1 MKKMLL
7 TLLAL
12 LPLSATVSAQ
22 ETAGA
27 AAWET
32 AGCSAA
38 LGAGRL
44 IATETVIAES
54 PDPTGIY
61 LYTPAIAEGFDGR
74 FVVAVDYGGPG
85 TWQLDGPTS
94 DFGDYSAGNQIRVLL
109 SDDEGATWRDPGARI
124 PMMHEILF
132 KAGSSLYMIGHSGR
146 LLITRSD
153 DNGETWSDPAVLCN
167 EPRWH
172 QSCGAVDIH
181 DGKVTLVYEKWVEE
195 KHPWP
200 GVGPVLMQADVD
212 ADLTKASNWK
222 FSELYN
228 PDADIAAAKPSG
240 IPAIKARNA
249 GILETNVVR
258 VYDENSFFYDPSG
271 RSVVLM
277 MRANTGF
284 EDIGVMLKGYEDED
298 GKLRIGKLQKKG
310 HDVFY
315 THIPGANLKFHICY
329 DPVTRLYWLVHSQIS
344 GTMAQRRRLALSY
357 SPDLLRW
364 TFAGLVAVGP
374 ADNAARHYATMMIH
388 GDDIYI
394 VSRSGDLRA
403 KTAHD
408 NNLTTFH
415 KVKDFRKLVY

>member
-1 MKKMLL
+1 
-7 TLLAL
+7 LLAIL
-12 LPLSATVSAQ
+12 AALPVF
-22 ETAGA
+22 GA
-27 AAWET
+27 AFPASGSVPAEPV
-32 AGCSAA
+32 
-38 LGAGRL
+38 AGRI
-44 IATETVIAES
+44 IATEKVIAES
-54 PDPTGIY
+54 PDPSGIF
-61 LYTPAIAEGFDGR
+61 LYTPAIVEGFDGR

-94 DFGDYSAGNQIRVLL
+94 DFGDYVAGNQIRVLL
-109 SDDEGATWRDPGARI
+109 SDDEGETWRDPGARI

-132 KAGSSLYMIGHSGR
+132 KAGKSLYMIGHSGR

-153 DNGETWSDPAVLCN
+153 DNGETWSEPSVLCGQ
-167 EPRWH
+167 PRWH

-181 DGKVTLVYEKWVEE
+181 DGKVTLVYEKWLEE
-195 KHPWP
+195 GHPWP
-200 GVGPVLMQADVD
+200 GVGPVLMQAEVD
-212 ADLTKASNWK
+212 ADLTKAANWK

-228 PDADIAAAKPSG
+228 PDVDIASSVPSG
-240 IPAIKARNA
+240 IPASKVRNA

-258 VYDENSFFYDPSG
+258 IYDENSFFYDPSG

-277 MRANTGF
+277 MRAQTGF
-284 EDIGVMLKGYEDED
+284 EDIGVMLRGYEDED
-298 GKLRIGKLQKKG
+298 GKLKIGKLRKKQ
-310 HDVFY
+310 HELFY
-315 THIPGANLKFHICY
+315 VHIPGANLKFHVCY
-329 DPVTRLYWLVHSQIS
+329 DPVTKLYWMVHSQIS

-403 KTAHD
+403 KNAHD

-415 KVKDFRKLVY
+415 KVKDFRNLVY